1 MGALKFTFSQMVALR
16 NFLDLGLFASSV
28 HPKSFSSGMER
39 EKFIGFYSTL
49 SRKRVFGRCL
59 EMEERDLA

>member
-16 NFLDLGLFASSV
+16 NVLDLGLFASSV

-39 EKFIGFYSTL
+39 EKIYWFLFYSL
-49 SRKRVFGRCL
+49 
-59 EMEERDLA
+59 